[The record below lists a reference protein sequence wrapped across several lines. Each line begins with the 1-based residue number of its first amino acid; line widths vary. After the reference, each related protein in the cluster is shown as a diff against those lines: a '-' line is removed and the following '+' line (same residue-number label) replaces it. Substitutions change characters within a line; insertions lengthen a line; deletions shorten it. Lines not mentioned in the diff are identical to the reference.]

1 VGTHAYPTH
10 VTHGFGL
17 GGSES
22 NQLKNVPVKHFTK
35 VLRKA
40 NTRDKKG
47 RTIKHFKCI
56 YRDKEGLSSSSILT
70 HLRKCYPMNY
80 PELLTS
86 TNQDVL
92 KPMRPFSE
100 PKIKRQ
106 VFDEDFFVGI
116 KWIIITIES
125 VYLQDVLVYL
135 DAKAKDHLC
144 SRRTLIK
151 SDFFTSEER

>member
-1 VGTHAYPTH
+1 
-10 VTHGFGL
+10 
-17 GGSES
+17 
-22 NQLKNVPVKHFTK
+22 
-35 VLRKA
+35 
-40 NTRDKKG
+40 
-47 RTIKHFKCI
+47 
-56 YRDKEGLSSSSILT
+56 
-70 HLRKCYPMNY
+70 MNY

-106 VFDEDFFVGI
+106 VFDEDFFVGKII
-116 KWIIITIES
+116 KWIIKTDQSFSAIES